1 MGGYMN
7 SACANLA
14 SKIMKPCRRSY
25 WSIFVVLLSVCTL
38 LAGVQP
44 AGAQINPVPLP
55 NATCPNNLNSCTAND
70 VVTTIKSVQI
80 LNGDSC
86 NSLTDTIQLRIT
98 STYTATS
105 NARYDLGLF
114 VSRDGGTVQE
124 PSTANLCAGA
134 AAQVGQGNGS
144 SLFLDLD
151 PSGHSDTPSTAD

>member
-1 MGGYMN
+1 MGEHMN
-7 SACANLA
+7 SASANLA
-14 SKIMKPCRRSY
+14 SKIVKSCRSY
-25 WSIFVVLLSVCTL
+25 SSIFVALLSVCTL
-38 LAGVQP
+38 LAGAQP

-55 NATCPNNLNSCTAND
+55 NATCPSNLNSCTAND

-114 VSRDGGTVQE
+114 VSKDGGTVQE
-124 PSTANLCAGA
+124 PSTALLCAGA
-134 AAQVGQGNGS
+134 AAQVGQGNGPNAS
-144 SLFLDLD
+144 NHFVDLD
-151 PSGHSDTPSTAD
+151 P